1 MDDIILIVLFISVTF
16 VLVIFS
22 LYIIKAYFFPKQI
35 NELELMIKQGHL
47 QPAIKKLQK
56 LLEENS
62 RDPYIH
68 FLLARAYEQS
78 KDHLAAV
85 MEYKQTLKYLELEVV
100 NKHLKEHTVRKRLG
114 KLYLFLQNN
123 EEAKK
128 EFLILT
134 KLEPDNADNFYQV
147 GLIFEKSGLLNKA
160 LPYFQN
166 AVKINPNHSD
176 AQYHTGFIQFYLG
189 NIKEAQT
196 ALLAAVHAN
205 AQNYDAHYYLGM
217 CYRAAKDYDTALKE
231 LSIAMR
237 DESLRGKG
245 HLGKGLCFW
254 EKQDIGK
261 AQTEFTYALE
271 SAEKNSEMELNAR
284 YHLSLVA
291 ERNRDFNSAISHWE
305 RIMNIN
311 PKYQDVSQKLKM
323 YEDFRTDDNVK
334 DFLIASSDKFQS
346 ICKKIAKHLNLAVED
361 FRLESDSE
369 AHMLCNAND
378 IQVRGS
384 KKNSA
389 VLFVF
394 RSADPVLEKSIR
406 QLYENMNSFGATR
419 GICISTSKFTS
430 QAEKFSQSRPIQLI
444 SNKDTTKLLRG
455 VI

>member
-1 MDDIILIVLFISVTF
+1 MDDIILIVLLISVVF
-16 VLVIFS
+16 VLVVFS
-22 LYIIKAYFFPKQI
+22 FYIIKTYFFPKQL
-35 NELELMIKQGHL
+35 NELETMIKQGHL
-47 QPAIKKLQK
+47 QPAIKRLQK
-56 LLEENS
+56 MIEENS

-78 KDHLAAV
+78 KDHLAAL
-85 MEYKQTLKYLELEVV
+85 MEYKQAIKYLELEVV
-100 NKHLKEHTVRKRLG
+100 DKRLKEHTVRKRLG
-114 KLYLFLQNN
+114 KLYLFLKNN

-134 KLEPDNADNFYQV
+134 KIEPDNADNFYQV

-166 AVKINPNHSD
+166 AVKIDSNHSD
-176 AQYHTGFIQFYLG
+176 AQYHTGFIQFFLG
-189 NIKEAQT
+189 NIKDAKSALTEAIR
-196 ALLAAVHAN
+196 AN
-205 AQNYDAHYYLGM
+205 DQNYDAHYYLGM
-217 CYRAAKDYDTALKE
+217 CHRTAKDYDTALKE

-245 HLGKGLCFW
+245 HLGKGLCYW
-254 EKQDIGK
+254 EQQDIGK

-271 SAEKNSEMELNAR
+271 SSERNSDMELNAR

-305 RIMNIN
+305 RIMDIN
-311 PKYQDVSQKLKM
+311 PKYQDVRQKLKM

-334 DFLIASSDKFQS
+334 DFLIASSGKFQN
-346 ICKKIAKHLNLAVED
+346 ICNKIAEHINLTVENI
-361 FRLESDSE
+361 RLESDSE
-369 AHMLCNAND
+369 AHMLCNSND
-378 IQVRGS
+378 VQVRGN

-394 RSADPVLEKSIR
+394 RSADPIVEKSIR
-406 QLYENMNSFGATR
+406 QLYDNMNSLGSTR
-419 GICISTSKFTS
+419 GICISTSEFTS
-430 QAEKFSQSRPIQLI
+430 QAEKFAQSRPIELI
-444 SNKDTTKLLRG
+444 SNKETTKILRA